1 VKGIGQASPEGAQ
14 ETMPH
19 TATNL
24 LVHFIFSTKQ
34 RCALIKP
41 DFEEDLHAY
50 LGGIIR
56 QIGGTALCVNG
67 TQDHVHLLIRVPA
80 NQSVADVA
88 RLIKTN
94 SSRWVHGRWPE
105 QHRFG
110 WQTGYGA
117 FTVSESGVEAVRDY
131 ISNQREH
138 HTIRSFQEEFL
149 AFLKKNKITVDE
161 QYLWD

>member
-1 VKGIGQASPEGAQ
+1 MSPEGAKA
-14 ETMPH
+14 TMPH
-19 TATNL
+19 TTTNL

-41 DFEEDLHAY
+41 DFEKDLHAY

-67 TQDHVHLLIRVPA
+67 TRDHVHLLARVPA
-80 NQSVADVA
+80 NHSVADVA

-94 SSRWVHGRWPE
+94 SSKWIHEKWP
-105 QHRFG
+105 QHRRFA

-117 FTVSESGVEAVRDY
+117 FTVSESGAGAVRDY
-131 ISNQREH
+131 ISNQQEH
-138 HTIRSFQEEFL
+138 HKVRSFKEEFL
-149 AFLKKNKITVDE
+149 VFIRKNGITVDE
-161 QYLWD
+161 RYLWD

>member
-1 VKGIGQASPEGAQ
+1 VSPEGAKA
-14 ETMPH
+14 TMPH

-34 RCALIKP
+34 RCALIKS
-41 DFEEDLHAY
+41 DFEKDLHAY

-56 QIGGTALCVNG
+56 QVGGTALCING
-67 TQDHVHLLIRVPA
+67 TRDHVHLLVRVPA

-94 SSRWVHGRWPE
+94 SSRWIHQRWPE
-105 QHRFG
+105 QRCFG

-117 FTVSESGVEAVRDY
+117 FTVSESGVSSVRDY
-131 ISNQREH
+131 ITKQQEH
-138 HTIRSFQEEFL
+138 HRVRSFQEEFL
-149 AFLKKNKITVDE
+149 VFLKKNGITVDE
-161 QYLWD
+161 RYLWD

>member
-1 VKGIGQASPEGAQ
+1 
-14 ETMPH
+14 MPH
-19 TATNL
+19 TTTNL

-41 DFEEDLHAY
+41 DFEKDLHAY

-67 TQDHVHLLIRVPA
+67 TGDHIHLLVRMPA
-80 NQSVADVA
+80 DHSVAEMA

-94 SSRWVHGRWPE
+94 SSKWVHGRWPE
-105 QHRFG
+105 HRGFA

-117 FTVSESGVEAVRDY
+117 FTVSESSADAVRDY
-131 ISNQREH
+131 ISDQ
-138 HTIRSFQEEFL
+138 
-149 AFLKKNKITVDE
+149 
-161 QYLWD
+161 

>member
-1 VKGIGQASPEGAQ
+1 
-14 ETMPH
+14 MPH

-41 DFEEDLHAY
+41 EFEKDLHAY
-50 LGGIIR
+50 LGGIVR

-67 TQDHVHLLIRVPA
+67 TRDHVHLLIRA
-80 NQSVADVA
+80 AHSIADIA

-94 SSRWVHGRWPE
+94 SSRWVHEGWPE
-105 QHRFG
+105 YHLFA

-117 FTVSESGVEAVRDY
+117 FTVSESGVAAVRAY
-131 ISNQREH
+131 ISKQQEH
-138 HTIRSFQEEFL
+138 HRVRSFQEEFL
-149 AFLKKNKITVDE
+149 VFLKKNGISVDE
-161 QYLWD
+161 RYLWG